1 MPDMPRRLF
10 GYLSV
15 RDWRTR
21 LIFWSGA
28 VVVGAVAAG
37 FTLASNR
44 VMALHDE
51 IMAQSRWWTFLV
63 SPVMLVAVACLTR
76 YVFPGT
82 QGSGIPQAIAALRSR
97 NESMRRGVLSLR
109 IACGKLLLTLLGF
122 VGGASIG
129 REGPTVHIGA
139 SVMYSLGRHTR
150 FPPHY
155 LRHGLIMAGGAAG
168 IAAAFNTPI
177 AGIIFA
183 IEEMARFYEEKATG
197 MLLLAVIIGGV
208 VALGV
213 LGNYTYFGVTSA
225 TFTQAKDWI
234 AVPLC
239 GVCGGLLGGI
249 YSQLLVVGM
258 RRLRALAARYWLWIA
273 LACGLA
279 IAVVG
284 FLSHG
289 ATYGT
294 GYVQARGVLNGTA
307 PRNFGFPFYKMFA
320 NLVSYYSGIPGGLF
334 SPSLAAGAGLGADLA
349 PLVPFA
355 PVATVVVLGMVSYF
369 TGVVQTPLTA
379 AVIVM
384 EMVNDQAMIFPIL
397 ATALIALGV
406 SKIIC
411 REPVYWALAEEFVD
425 SVAAGA
431 QENASAGTSAAARGS
446 ASPAGGAPPLGSA

>member
-1 MPDMPRRLF
+1 MANRLL
-10 GYLSV
+10 GYLSA
-15 RDWRTR
+15 RDWKTR
-21 LIFWSGA
+21 VIFWCGA
-28 VVVGAVAAG
+28 FVVGGVAAG
-37 FTLASNR
+37 FTLASNW
-44 VMALHDE
+44 VMALHDR
-51 IMAQSRWWTFLV
+51 ILDHSRWWTFLL
-63 SPVMLVAVACLTR
+63 SPLVLVLVLFLTR

-97 NESMRRGVLSLR
+97 NDRMRRDVLSLR
-109 IACGKLLLTLLGF
+109 IAFGKILLTLLGF
-122 VGGASIG
+122 IGGASIG

-139 SVMYSLGRHTR
+139 SVMYSLGRFTK
-150 FPPHY
+150 FPPNY

-197 MLLLAVIIGGV
+197 MLLVAVIIAGV

-225 TFTQAKDWI
+225 SFTHFQDWI
-234 AVPLC
+234 AVPVC
-239 GVCGGLLGGI
+239 GVIGGLLGGL
-249 YSQLLVVGM
+249 YSQVLISGM
-258 RRLRALAARYWLWIA
+258 RKLRPLFGKYWLLIA
-273 LACGLA
+273 LGCGLL
-279 IAVVG
+279 IAVIGLV
-284 FLSHG
+284 SHG

-294 GYVQARGVLNGTA
+294 GYVQARHVLTGDA
-307 PRNFGFPFYKMFA
+307 AMGFGFPFYKIVA

-334 SPSLAAGAGLGADLA
+334 SPALAAGAGLGADLA

-397 ATALIALGV
+397 ATALIALGA
-406 SKIIC
+406 SKLVC
-411 REPVYWALAEEFVD
+411 RQPVYWALAEEFLGGLPD
-425 SVAAGA
+425 EKPESGA
-431 QENASAGTSAAARGS
+431 PADSAAATTEGNR
-446 ASPAGGAPPLGSA
+446 P

>member
-1 MPDMPRRLF
+1 MPRRLL

-15 RDWRTR
+15 RDWKTR

-28 VVVGAVAAG
+28 LVVGGVAAG
-37 FTLASNR
+37 FTLASNW
-44 VMALHDE
+44 VMALHQH
-51 IMAQSRWWTFLV
+51 IMDHSRWWTLLLSPLV
-63 SPVMLVAVACLTR
+63 LVIVAALTR

-97 NESMRRGVLSLR
+97 NDRMRRSVLSLR
-109 IACGKLLLTLLGF
+109 IAFGKIFLTLLGF
-122 VGGASIG
+122 MGGASIG

-139 SVMYSLGRHTR
+139 SVMYSLGRFTR

-197 MLLLAVIIGGV
+197 MLLLAVIIAGV
-208 VALGV
+208 VALGI

-225 TFTQAKDWI
+225 SFAHAKDWI

-239 GVCGGLLGGI
+239 GVIGGLLGGV
-249 YSQLLVVGM
+249 YSRLLVGGM
-258 RRLRALAARYWLWIA
+258 RRLRPLFGKYW
-273 LACGLA
+273 LA
-279 IAVVG
+279 IALGCGLLIAVIGLV
-284 FLSHG
+284 SHS

-294 GYVQARGVLNGTA
+294 GYIQARHVLAGDA
-307 PRNFGFPFYKMFA
+307 AMDFGFPFYKIAA

-334 SPSLAAGAGLGADLA
+334 SPALAAGAGLGGDLA
-349 PLVPFA
+349 PLLPFA
-355 PVATVVVLGMVSYF
+355 PVATVVLLGMVSYF

-384 EMVNDQAMIFPIL
+384 EMVNDQAMILPIL
-397 ATALIALGV
+397 AAALIALGA
-406 SKIIC
+406 SKLVC
-411 REPVYWALAEEFVD
+411 RQPVYWALAEEFL
-425 SVAAGA
+425 
-431 QENASAGTSAAARGS
+431 GTLPDDKPDGGSGPADSAA
-446 ASPAGGAPPLGSA
+446 PTITGGNS